1 MSEYV
6 IKIGT
11 VKGRH
16 EMPVDY
22 YVFEEI
28 DPNDVFNFSFIQ
40 GLAIAEVMKIF
51 DKEIPSIKERFG
63 KETPIRIELYITG
76 LTSATI
82 CVLNAINAITLLKD
96 NFQGG
101 VRVYAMHYDRETGEY
116 CSQVVIL

>member
-28 DPNDVFNFSFIQ
+28 DPNDVFNFAFIQ
-40 GLAIAEVMKIF
+40 GLAVTEVLKIF
-51 DKEIPSIKERFG
+51 DKEIDRLHESA
-63 KETPIRIELYITG
+63 TIRIELYVTG

-82 CVLNAINAITLLKD
+82 CALNSIKAITKKD
-96 NFQGG
+96 SFQ
-101 VRVYAMHYDRETGEY
+101 REVYVVAMHYDRETGEY

>member
-28 DPNDVFNFSFIQ
+28 DAYRS
-40 GLAIAEVMKIF
+40 
-51 DKEIPSIKERFG
+51 
-63 KETPIRIELYITG
+63 
-76 LTSATI
+76 
-82 CVLNAINAITLLKD
+82 
-96 NFQGG
+96 
-101 VRVYAMHYDRETGEY
+101 
-116 CSQVVIL
+116 

>member
-28 DPNDVFNFSFIQ
+28 DPNDVFNFPVIQ
-40 GLAIAEVMKIF
+40 GLAVAEISKIF
-51 DKEIPSIKERFG
+51 DKGI
-63 KETPIRIELYITG
+63 
-76 LTSATI
+76 
-82 CVLNAINAITLLKD
+82 
-96 NFQGG
+96 
-101 VRVYAMHYDRETGEY
+101 DRR
-116 CSQVVIL
+116 S

>member
-1 MSEYV
+1 MSQYV

-22 YVFEEI
+22 YVFDEI
-28 DPNDVFNFSFIQ
+28 DPNDVFNFPVIQ
-40 GLAIAEVMKIF
+40 GLAVAEVLKIF
-51 DKEIPSIKERFG
+51 DKEIERLD
-63 KETPIRIELYITG
+63 ENTTIRIELYVTG

-82 CVLNAINAITLLKD
+82 CVLNSIKAITQND
-96 NFQGG
+96 FQKE

>member
-11 VKGRH
+11 VQGRH

-22 YVFEEI
+22 YVFDEI
-28 DPNDVFNFSFIQ
+28 DPNDVFNFPIIQ
-40 GLAIAEVMKIF
+40 GIAIGNVMRIF
-51 DKEIPSIKERFG
+51 DREIPTLEESYGEKI
-63 KETPIRIELYITG
+63 TIRIELYVTG

-82 CVLNAINAITLLKD
+82 CVLNSISMLTRKD
-96 NFQGG
+96 SFRGE

>member
-28 DPNDVFNFSFIQ
+28 DPNDVFNFPVIQ
-40 GLAIAEVMKIF
+40 GLAVAEVMKIF
-51 DKEIPSIKERFG
+51 DKGIDRLDETFG
-63 KETPIRIELYITG
+63 KNVTIRIELYVTG

-82 CVLNAINAITLLKD
+82 CVLNAIKAITQN
-96 NFQGG
+96 NFQKE